1 MKLLHTSD
9 WHVGKTLRGKS
20 RNDEHRDVLAE
31 LTRLADER
39 RVDLVLVAGDVFDSA
54 APTADAENIVYRA
67 LLDLSEVAPV
77 VIVSGNHDNERRLQ
91 AVEPL
96 LRLGRITTRAAFEEP
111 EKGGVLKLETS
122 SGERAQVALL
132 PWLSQRYI
140 VGASELMKRD
150 AFEHAGDYAERLT
163 AIIKWLC
170 EGFSPDTV
178 NLIAGHMMV
187 DGGVLG
193 GGERLAHTIFEYCIY
208 ATAFPANAHYVALGH
223 LHRAQQLG
231 SQPPV
236 WYCGSPLQLD
246 FGETED
252 QKCALV
258 VEATASTPARVEQ
271 VPLRSG
277 RHLRK
282 IVGTMADLEAIAG
295 TTGDDYLRVVVRG
308 DARAGLAE
316 DVRELFGENT
326 VDVMIQ
332 TDADLQLGL
341 DPRAHESKSP
351 KELFRE
357 YLGELKAADERVIA
371 LFDEL
376 LEEEHA
382 TAQA

>member
-1 MKLLHTSD
+1 
-9 WHVGKTLRGKS
+9 
-20 RNDEHRDVLAE
+20 
-31 LTRLADER
+31 
-39 RVDLVLVAGDVFDSA
+39 
-54 APTADAENIVYRA
+54 
-67 LLDLSEVAPV
+67 
-77 VIVSGNHDNERRLQ
+77 
-91 AVEPL
+91 
-96 LRLGRITTRAAFEEP
+96 
-111 EKGGVLKLETS
+111 
-122 SGERAQVALL
+122 
-132 PWLSQRYI
+132 
-140 VGASELMKRD
+140 
-150 AFEHAGDYAERLT
+150 
-163 AIIKWLC
+163 
-170 EGFSPDTV
+170 
-178 NLIAGHMMV
+178 
-187 DGGVLG
+187 
-193 GGERLAHTIFEYCIY
+193 
-208 ATAFPANAHYVALGH
+208 
-223 LHRAQQLG
+223 
-231 SQPPV
+231 
-236 WYCGSPLQLD
+236 LQLD

-282 IVGTMADLEAIAG
+282 VVGTLADLEAIAG
-295 TTGDDYLRVVVRG
+295 TTGDDYLRIVVRG

-332 TDADLQLGL
+332 TDADVSLGL